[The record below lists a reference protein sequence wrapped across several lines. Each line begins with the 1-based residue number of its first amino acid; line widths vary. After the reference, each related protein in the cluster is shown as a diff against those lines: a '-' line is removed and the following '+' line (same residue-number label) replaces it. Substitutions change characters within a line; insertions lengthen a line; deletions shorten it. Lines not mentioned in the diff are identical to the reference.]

1 MPTPTEQALILCNE
15 QGIVSTENQK
25 KISTAVAAAASM
37 PAITRSFDRVDQI
50 LDVRLPSPVRQARA
64 ALSSLQQ
71 VWAGATDKFHAF
83 RQQAFEV
90 RLLQAKLN
98 KKRKHPPEDPDDAAI
113 WEAEC
118 GSDQAKIDAL
128 IATIA
133 AHRGEV
139 EQIVSKATYYADQ
152 YARLGTSM
160 SAEDFM
166 RDDAEYLVQTTFWHA
181 AKTFSLI
188 SPGDKKR
195 SAGQKWREA
204 VVRTPAEVRTM
215 FQALGIGSQE
225 GNELLKDLADQKR
238 TYDLAY
244 QMNGQYAEPFPY
256 DVHWLKRCSEKFT
269 SRVLASMKEN
279 GPEWAARIQ
288 KLVDPSSPEKG
299 TDTTPE
305 HWRQERGVALE

>member
-1 MPTPTEQALILCNE
+1 MTTPTDQALILCNE
-15 QGIVSTENQK
+15 QGIVTTEAQK

-37 PAITRSFDRVDQI
+37 PNITRSFDRVDQI

-71 VWAGATDKFHAF
+71 VWSGATDKFHAF

-90 RLLQAKLN
+90 RLLQARLN
-98 KKRKHPPEDPDDAAI
+98 KKRKHQPDDPDDALI

-139 EQIVSKATYYADQ
+139 EQIVSKATYYAEQ

-160 SAEDFM
+160 TADDFM
-166 RDDAEYLVQTTFWHA
+166 RDDAEYLVQTAFWHA

-188 SPGDKKR
+188 SPGKADR
-195 SAGQKWREA
+195 TASQKWRDA
-204 VVRTPAEVRTM
+204 VVRTPAEVRTY
-215 FQALGIGSQE
+215 FQALGISGPE

-244 QMNGQYAEPFPY
+244 QLNGQSAEPFPY
-256 DVHWLKRCSEKFT
+256 DTVWIKRCSEKFT
-269 SRVLASMKEN
+269 SRVLAAMKDN

-288 KLVDPSSPEKG
+288 KLIDPAAPERGK
-299 TDTTPE
+299 DTMPE
-305 HWRQERGVALE
+305 HWQQERSVAME

>member
-1 MPTPTEQALILCNE
+1 MNPTEQALILCTE
-15 QGIVSTENQK
+15 QGIVTSQIQQ
-25 KISTAVAAAASM
+25 KISTAVTAATQM
-37 PAITRSFDRVDQI
+37 PTVPRAHGHIDQI

-83 RQQAFEV
+83 RQQAFEI
-90 RLLQAKLN
+90 RLMQARLN
-98 KKRKHPPEDPDDAAI
+98 KKKKHPPEDPDDALI

-118 GSDQAKIDAL
+118 ASDQAKIDAL
-128 IATIA
+128 TATMA

-152 YARLGTSM
+152 YAKLGTSM
-160 SAEDFM
+160 TADDFM
-166 RDDAEYLVQTTFWHA
+166 RDDAEYLVQSAFWHA
-181 AKTFSLI
+181 ARTFSLV
-188 SPGDKKR
+188 SPGDQGR
-195 SAGQKWREA
+195 TASQRWRDA
-204 VVRTPAEVRTM
+204 VVRTPTEVRTY
-215 FQALGIGSQE
+215 FQALGIASQE

-256 DVHWLKRCSEKFT
+256 DVHWLKRCSEKFAP
-269 SRVLASMKEN
+269 RVLSAMKEH
-279 GPEWAARIQ
+279 GPEWASRIQ
-288 KLVDPSSPEKG
+288 KLINPDTPEKG

-305 HWRQERGVALE
+305 HWRMERSVVLE